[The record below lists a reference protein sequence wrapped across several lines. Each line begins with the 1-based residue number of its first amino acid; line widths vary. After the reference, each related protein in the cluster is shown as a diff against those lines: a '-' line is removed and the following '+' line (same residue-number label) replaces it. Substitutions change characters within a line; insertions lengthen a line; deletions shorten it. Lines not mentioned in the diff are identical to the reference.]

1 MQMQTYLSSRGG
13 DKDPTTKQVDCRG
26 HSDSI
31 ELLIVA
37 ILGKYILP
45 LSDSV

>member
-13 DKDPTTKQVDCRG
+13 DKDPTTKQEDCRG
-26 HSDSI
+26 HSDCI

-45 LSDSV
+45 LSDSL